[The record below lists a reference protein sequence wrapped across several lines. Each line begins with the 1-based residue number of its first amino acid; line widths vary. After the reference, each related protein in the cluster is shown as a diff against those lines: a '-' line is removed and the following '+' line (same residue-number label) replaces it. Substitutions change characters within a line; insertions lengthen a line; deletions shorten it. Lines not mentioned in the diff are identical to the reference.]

1 MTIESPRMT
10 ELISVETALG
20 HLKAVRPPPGTETI
34 PITDA
39 LNRVTAAPV
48 HAKVSRPSA
57 PVSAMD
63 GYAVRLADIKHAGAR
78 LHVIG
83 EAPAGRPCNATVHT
97 GEAVRIFTG
106 SEIPSGADTVVIQ
119 ENVDRLNDEIVV
131 RDAYHTVQHVRLAGR
146 DFGVDDLILP
156 KGSLI
161 NAGGVSLLAASNHEC
176 VSVYRKLRVG
186 ILANGDEL
194 KPPGSELAPGEIIN
208 SNPQGLAALI
218 AQWGGEAVD
227 LGIAKDSINAIQEKI
242 RAAEQIDI
250 FLPVGGASVGDH
262 DHMKSAFQGLGFES
276 VFSKIAVKPGK
287 PTWLSKR
294 HQQLALG
301 LPGNPASAFVC
312 AHLFLRPL
320 METTMPNRFVAGVL
334 TKPLSAN
341 GKRETYLR
349 ARLGISDSGVVEVS
363 PVDDQDSSL
372 ITPFRDSDVLIQRLA
387 DAPALNAGDIVKSLL
402 IRDFLRGGSPG

>member
-1 MTIESPRMT
+1 VTIESLRMT
-10 ELISVETALG
+10 ELISVDTALG
-20 HLKAVRPPPGTETI
+20 HLKAARPSLGTETI
-34 PITDA
+34 SITDA
-39 LNRVTAAPV
+39 LDRVTAEPV
-48 HAKVSRPSA
+48 YAKVSRPSA
-57 PVSAMD
+57 SVSAMD
-63 GYAVRLADIKHAGAR
+63 GYAVRLSDIKNAGVTLR
-78 LHVIG
+78 VIG
-83 EAPAGRPCNATVHT
+83 EAPAGRPFTATVQN

-106 SEIPSGADTVVIQ
+106 GEIPSGADTVVIQ
-119 ENVDRLNDEIVV
+119 ENVDRLNDEILI
-131 RDAYHTVQHVRLAGR
+131 RDAYQTVQHVRLAGR
-146 DFGVDDLILP
+146 DFSADDLILP
-156 KGSLI
+156 KGALI
-161 NAGGVSLLAASNHEC
+161 NAGGVSLLAASNHES

-218 AQWGGEAVD
+218 SHWGGEAVD
-227 LGIAKDSINAIQEKI
+227 LGIAEDSISAIQDKV
-242 RAAEQIDI
+242 RSAEQIDI

-262 DHMKSAFQGLGFES
+262 DHMKAAFQGLGFES

-287 PTWLSKR
+287 PTWLAKR
-294 HQQLALG
+294 DHELALG

-320 METTMPNRFVAGVL
+320 IETTMPNRFVAGVL

-349 ARLGISDSGVVEVS
+349 ASVEVSDSGVVEIT

-372 ITPFRDSDVLIQRLA
+372 ITPFRDCDVLVQRPPDALA
-387 DAPALNAGDIVKSLL
+387 INAGDVVKALV
-402 IRDFLRGGSPG
+402 IRDFLR